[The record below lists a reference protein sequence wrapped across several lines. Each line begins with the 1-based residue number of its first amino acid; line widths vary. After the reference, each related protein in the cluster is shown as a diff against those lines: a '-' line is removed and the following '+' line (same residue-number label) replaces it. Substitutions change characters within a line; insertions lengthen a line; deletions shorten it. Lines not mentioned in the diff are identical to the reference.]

1 MEQTLTF
8 LFGIVIGSGINALD
22 WRESNDKSWLFDRSQ
37 CPDCGH
43 QLSWWE
49 LIPLVSFFLLGRKCL
64 ECGKPISWRYP
75 LVEFTGGLLF
85 VLLFQQFGISLAG
98 IFAAIIWSVLLFIYV
113 HDGRTM
119 IIPRWAVWLF
129 NGLAFA
135 SLFLVFPADSLAVS
149 QAGLQAPGWLEALS
163 GPIIATPLVAI
174 WLVSGG
180 RAMGLG
186 DGKLALGI
194 GWLLSLLEAVSA
206 VMLAFWIG
214 ALVSLALIGLQRMWK
229 SATTQKITQSII
241 KLDQPTD
248 LTEPEEK
255 NTDKDGSSDSGV
267 DSAASD
273 QDITM
278 KTAVPFGPFLIL
290 GLLIIYFT
298 GLTLL

>member
-1 MEQTLTF
+1 LTF

-194 GWLLSLLEAVSA
+194 GWLLRLPEAVSA

-214 ALVSLALIGLQRMWK
+214 AAVSLALLGVQHVWK
-229 SATTQKITQSII
+229 SATARNITQSII
-241 KLDQPTD
+241 KLGQS
-248 LTEPEEK
+248 TEI
-255 NTDKDGSSDSGV
+255 TGADKISIENEDSSDARI
-267 DSAASD
+267 DSAVSD
-273 QDITM
+273 QHITM
-278 KTAVPFGPFLIL
+278 KTAVPFGPFLIC
-290 GLLIIYFT
+290 GLLIVYIT